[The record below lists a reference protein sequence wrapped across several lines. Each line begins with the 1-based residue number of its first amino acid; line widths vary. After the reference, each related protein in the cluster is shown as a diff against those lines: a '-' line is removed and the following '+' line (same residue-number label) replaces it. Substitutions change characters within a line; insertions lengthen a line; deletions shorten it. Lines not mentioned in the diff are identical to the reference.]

1 MLKKRES
8 YASAHKA
15 CTRMNTPG
23 NVRRSLHRMTLSMMP
38 VRRQGKSGRHDDEDD
53 DGDVDDDGAEAGAV
67 GNEVQNDDF
76 PFSLRVRKAT
86 RVGPSH
92 AAQHCATKLL

>member
-53 DGDVDDDGAEAGAV
+53 SDVDDDGAEADAA
-67 GNEVQNDDF
+67 GNEVQNDAF
-76 PFSLRVRKAT
+76 PFSLNCFDSL
-86 RVGPSH
+86 PPPPPP
-92 AAQHCATKLL
+92 AQHGVHEL